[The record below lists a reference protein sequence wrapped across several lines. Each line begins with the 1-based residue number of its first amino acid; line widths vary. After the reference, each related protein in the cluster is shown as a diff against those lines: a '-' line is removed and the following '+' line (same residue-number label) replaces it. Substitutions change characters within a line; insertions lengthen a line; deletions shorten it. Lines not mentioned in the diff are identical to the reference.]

1 MAKIKVEVEIKDA
14 YTVEETATIL
24 LVGVATIWR
33 WLASGKLASFKLAG
47 RTLIS
52 DSEIR
57 RVEQLQTERAPQRKE
72 LSAEGGELRSL
83 FSL

>member
-1 MAKIKVEVEIKDA
+1 MAKLKVEVEIKDA
-14 YTVEETATIL
+14 HDVEEAAAIL

-33 WLASGKLASFKLAG
+33 WIASGKLASFKIAG

-57 RVEQLQTERAPQRKE
+57 RVQGLESKRAPVSKGAPI
-72 LSAEGGELRSL
+72 S
-83 FSL
+83 

>member
-1 MAKIKVEVEIKDA
+1 MAKLKVEVEIKDA

-57 RVEQLQTERAPQRKE
+57 RVEQLQNNLIASHCQDKE
-72 LSAEGGELRSL
+72 VTIPRP
-83 FSL
+83 

>member
-14 YTVEETATIL
+14 YDVEEAAAIL

-33 WLASGKLASFKLAG
+33 WIASSKLASFKLGG

-57 RVEQLQTERAPQRKE
+57 RVQGLKTERAPVSEGALNSK
-72 LSAEGGELRSL
+72 SGGET
-83 FSL
+83 